1 MFEIDLKKVYNL
13 ASQVII
19 KCFFASLCVIPTFAL
34 IFLSAIISH
43 MQRWYEMLQTQNWF
57 IALIFLSAII
67 SHMQR
72 WYEML
77 QTQNWFIAS
86 L

>member
-1 MFEIDLKKVYNL
+1 MFEIDLKKGYNL

-43 MQRWYEMLQTQNWF
+43 MQRL
-57 IALIFLSAII
+57 
-67 SHMQR
+67 
-72 WYEML
+72 YEML